1 MIDSAKKPRV
11 LVVEDEALV
20 AMSIC
25 DDLNELGW
33 LPVGPYAN
41 LADAAQAAVS
51 ETFDVALVDINLH
64 NEMSYPLIGRL
75 MERKVPTALVT
86 AYSEDG
92 IPDRF
97 KTLLLMKKPYSLA
110 GLSSLLD
117 ALTAKVRTSG
127 RLKLRSG
134 EGPATAH

>member
-1 MIDSAKKPRV
+1 MSHLAVPGRA
-11 LVVEDEALV
+11 LVVEDEALIG
-20 AMSIC
+20 MSMC

-33 LPVGPYAN
+33 QPVGPCAN
-41 LADAAQAAVS
+41 HADAAQAAMS
-51 ETFDVALVDINLH
+51 ETFDVALVDVNLN
-64 NEMSYPLIGRL
+64 NEMSYPLVERL
-75 MERKVPTALVT
+75 VELNVPTALVT

-117 ALTAKVRTSG
+117 ALTAKVRASG